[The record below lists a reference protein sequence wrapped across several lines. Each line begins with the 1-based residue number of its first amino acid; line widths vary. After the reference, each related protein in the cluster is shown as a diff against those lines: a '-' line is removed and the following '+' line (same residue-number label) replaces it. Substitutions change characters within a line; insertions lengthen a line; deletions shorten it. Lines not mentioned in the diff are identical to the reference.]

1 MNKTPISTKDIFN
14 SLMNEFNSLDFS
26 VLQEYASE
34 TSERELLSLI
44 NELLK
49 KLRDSLDL
57 KTNQFQNITKNTEEF
72 LVLLFTY
79 YFNVKE
85 YIVSI
90 KIIETCRN
98 VIDKINAS
106 LRKIYL
112 LNQEINKIIDGCD
125 NRILNYKNET
135 SLEKYSKVALANGL
149 TIDSFDR
156 LKDKFKENKT
166 IKQIID
172 SLSYSNCEKVEKI
185 DENIHLINSLN
196 IIKKSLF
203 ISKKEYNQIKHK
215 YSRIKQDAY
224 IKKEDFKEKKDNAL
238 DKLVDWLKTTT
249 TPTRMVIYGML
260 GIMSEDNNYGYYT
273 IYKHIKTIQKEFFDL
288 W

>member
-125 NRILNYKNET
+125 NRILNYKNE
-135 SLEKYSKVALANGL
+135 
-149 TIDSFDR
+149 
-156 LKDKFKENKT
+156 
-166 IKQIID
+166 
-172 SLSYSNCEKVEKI
+172 
-185 DENIHLINSLN
+185 
-196 IIKKSLF
+196 
-203 ISKKEYNQIKHK
+203 
-215 YSRIKQDAY
+215 
-224 IKKEDFKEKKDNAL
+224 
-238 DKLVDWLKTTT
+238 LVN
-249 TPTRMVIYGML
+249 R
-260 GIMSEDNNYGYYT
+260 
-273 IYKHIKTIQKEFFDL
+273 IYK
-288 W
+288 